1 MQSSVLTHEAITS
14 SYTHASETLAEIAQA
29 YFLLGRLKDARHL
42 LSTALRL
49 LEAREATP
57 QSRLRPLLLYSQVL
71 IVDHLLT
78 RGETELMFS
87 IISQAQ
93 QVAEAIQDPQSRADA
108 LSLLGQAHCNATT
121 IASLKSGVSPFVPQG
136 QGRYDE
142 ELTTA
147 LTHQRQALQQR
158 EALNDT
164 RGISESYF
172 LIGLVH
178 ERWCLDEQAQDY
190 YARAGQVAEE
200 SGHAFERTEPTRHRA
215 LHALKQGHLEQALP
229 LALQALK
236 LREEA
241 QFRPYQPLDHLL
253 IRDIYLARGDTA
265 KAQQHTEAASAIAAE
280 MGMETLVASMPNIRD
295 VLTAKH
301 REE

>member
-14 SYTHASETLAEIAQA
+14 SYVHASETLAEVAQA
-29 YFLLGRLKDARHL
+29 YFLLGRLKDAQHL
-42 LSTALRL
+42 LSTTLRL

-57 QSRLRPLLLYSQVL
+57 QPRLRLLLLYSQVL

-78 RGETELMFS
+78 RGETEPMFS

-93 QVAEAIQDPQSRADA
+93 QVAEAIQDPQGRADA

-121 IASLKSGVSPFVPQG
+121 IASLKNGVSPFVLQG

-147 LTHQRQALQQR
+147 LAYQRQALQQR

-190 YARAGQVAEE
+190 YAGASQVAEE
-200 SGHAFERTEPTRHRA
+200 SGHAFERTEPARHRA
-215 LHALKQGHLEQALP
+215 LHALKQGKLDQALP

-280 MGMETLVASMPNIRD
+280 MGMETLVASMPNIQD
-295 VLTAKH
+295 VLAAQHK
-301 REE
+301 EA